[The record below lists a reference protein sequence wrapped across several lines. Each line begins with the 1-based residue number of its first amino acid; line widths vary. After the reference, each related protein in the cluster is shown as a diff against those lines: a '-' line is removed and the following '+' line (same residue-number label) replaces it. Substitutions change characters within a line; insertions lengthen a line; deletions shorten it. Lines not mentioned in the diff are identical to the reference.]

1 MDFWNI
7 ILFELGGRPVLL
19 IDMLSALFG
28 LTTVFLAGRNSK
40 YNFYVGYIYTA
51 LLFFMFWQKNLYAN
65 LILQPISLGINI
77 MGQYRWSHPR
87 KGEES
92 GEKKGDLKVT
102 MLSWQERIGVIAIV
116 CGMSGLWG
124 YLMRMMGTKW
134 FVGYFPANPLPDL
147 DCIVTVLI
155 LTAQT
160 LSALKKWD
168 CWIAW
173 LFVNIAN
180 LTLYLKAGLVF
191 MPIVSCLYLAN
202 GIWSL
207 FTWYKLYRKG
217 SST

>member
-1 MDFWNI
+1 MMEFWNI
-7 ILFELGGRPVLL
+7 ILFEMGGKPVLL

-28 LTTVFLAGRNSK
+28 LTTVFLAGRNFFSDSAATE
-40 YNFYVGYIYTA
+40 IYTA
-51 LLFFMFWQKNLYAN
+51 LLFFIFWQKNLYAN

-77 MGQYRWSHPR
+77 MGQYRWSHPKR
-87 KGEES
+87 TEES
-92 GEKKGDLKVT
+92 SEKSGELKVS
-102 MLSWQERIGVIAIV
+102 MLSWPQRILTVVLVLVLALVWGWL
-116 CGMSGLWG
+116 MS
-124 YLMRMMGTKW
+124 MMGTKW
-134 FVGYFPANPLPDL
+134 FVGYFPANPLPYL
-147 DCIVTVLI
+147 DCCVTVLI

-191 MPIVSCLYLAN
+191 MPIVSCLYLIN

-207 FTWYKLYRKG
+207 FTWYKLYRKNA
-217 SST
+217 

>member
-1 MDFWNI
+1 MDWINI
-7 ILFELGGRPVLL
+7 ILFEMGGKPVML
-19 IDMLSALFG
+19 IDLLSAVFG

-77 MGQYRWSHPR
+77 MGQYRWSHP
-87 KGEES
+87 KKDEES
-92 GEKKGDLKVT
+92 SENSGELKVS
-102 MLSWQERIGVIAIV
+102 MLSWPMRGMIV
-116 CGMSGLWG
+116 GLVLGLALIYGWMMS
-124 YLMRMMGTKW
+124 MTD
-134 FVGYFPANPLPDL
+134 NPLPYL
-147 DCIVTVLI
+147 DCCVTVLI

-160 LSALKKWD
+160 LSAMKKWD

-191 MPIVSCLYLAN
+191 MPIVSCLYLIN

-207 FTWYKLYRKG
+207 FTWYKLYRKNA
-217 SST
+217 

>member
-1 MDFWNI
+1 MDFINI
-7 ILFELGGRPVLL
+7 ILFELGGKPVML
-19 IDMLSALFG
+19 IDLLSALFG

-40 YNFYVGYIYTA
+40 YNFYVGYMYTA

-77 MGQYRWSHPR
+77 MGQYRWSHP
-87 KGEES
+87 KKEEES
-92 GEKKGDLKVT
+92 SENAGELKVS
-102 MLSWQERIGVIAIV
+102 MLSWPHRGMIV
-116 CGMSGLWG
+116 VFVL
-124 YLMRMMGTKW
+124 LMALVYGWLMNR
-134 FVGYFPANPLPDL
+134 FFPANPLPYL
-147 DCIVTVLI
+147 DCCVTVLI

-160 LSALKKWD
+160 LSAMKKWD

-191 MPIVSCLYLAN
+191 MPIVSCLYLVN

-207 FTWYKLYRKG
+207 FTWYKLYRKNA
-217 SST
+217 

>member
-1 MDFWNI
+1 MMSFWNV
-7 ILFELGGRPVLL
+7 ILFEMGGRPVLL
-19 IDMLSALFG
+19 IDMLSAVFG
-28 LTTVFLAGRNSK
+28 LTTVFLAGRNSR

-77 MGQYRWSHPR
+77 MGQYRWSHP
-87 KGEES
+87 KKEDESSENAGELRVS
-92 GEKKGDLKVT
+92 
-102 MLSWQERIGVIAIV
+102 MLDWRQRVMVLALVLVLALVWGRL
-116 CGMSGLWG
+116 MSL
-124 YLMRMMGTKW
+124 TS
-134 FVGYFPANPLPDL
+134 NPLPYL
-147 DCIVTVLI
+147 DCCVTVLI
-155 LTAQT
+155 LAAQT

-191 MPIVSCLYLAN
+191 MPVVSCLYLVN

-207 FTWYKLYRKG
+207 ITWYRLYRKEA
-217 SST
+217 

>member
-1 MDFWNI
+1 MEWINI
-7 ILFELGGRPVLL
+7 MLFELGGKPVMLL
-19 IDMLSALFG
+19 DLLSAIFG

-40 YNFYVGYIYTA
+40 YNFYVGYMYTA

-65 LILQPISLGINI
+65 LILQPISLCINI
-77 MGQYRWSHPR
+77 MGQYRWSHP
-87 KGEES
+87 KKNEES
-92 GEKKGDLKVT
+92 VEKRGELRVSI
-102 MLSWQERIGVIAIV
+102 LSWPWRGAIV
-116 CGMSGLWG
+116 VMVLALALVWG
-124 YLMRMMGTKW
+124 WIMNS
-134 FVGYFPANPLPDL
+134 FFPANPLPYL
-147 DCIVTVLI
+147 DCCVTVLI

-191 MPIVSCLYLAN
+191 MPIVSCLYLIN

-207 FTWYKLYRKG
+207 ITWYKLYRKNA
-217 SST
+217 

>member
-1 MDFWNI
+1 MDFINI
-7 ILFELGGRPVLL
+7 ILFELGGKPVML
-19 IDMLSALFG
+19 IDLLSAVFG

-40 YNFYVGYIYTA
+40 YNFYVGYMYTA

-77 MGQYRWSHPR
+77 MGQYRWSHP
-87 KGEES
+87 KKNEES
-92 GEKKGDLKVT
+92 SEKSGELKVS
-102 MLSWQERIGVIAIV
+102 MLSWPQR
-116 CGMSGLWG
+116 GMTAAFGLLMAFVWG
-124 YLMRMMGTKW
+124 WIMNS
-134 FVGYFPANPLPDL
+134 FFPANPLPYL
-147 DCIVTVLI
+147 DCCVTVLI

-168 CWIAW
+168 CWVAW

-191 MPIVSCLYLAN
+191 MPIVSCLYLIN

-207 FTWYKLYRKG
+207 FTWYKLYRKNA
-217 SST
+217 

>member
-1 MDFWNI
+1 MMTID
-7 ILFELGGRPVLL
+7 L
-19 IDMLSALFG
+19 IAAGFG
-28 LTTVFLAGRNSK
+28 LTTVFLAGRNRKS
-40 YNFYVGYIYTA
+40 NFYVGYVYTA
-51 LLFFMFWQKNLYAN
+51 LLFIMFWQKNLYAN

-77 MGQYRWSHPR
+77 LGQYRWSHPK

-92 GEKKGDLKVT
+92 ASGSGDLKVS
-102 MLSWQERIGVIAIV
+102 MLTWSQRGVIVGLVLVLAL
-116 CGMSGLWG
+116 GWGWLMSQ
-124 YLMRMMGTKW
+124 MGTKW
-134 FVGYFPANPLPDL
+134 FVGYFSANPLPYL
-147 DCIVTVLI
+147 DCCVTVLI

-191 MPIVSCLYLAN
+191 MPVVSCLYLVN

-207 FTWYKLYRKG
+207 ITWYRLYRKDA
-217 SST
+217 